1 MHNVEEGRGDDIPRP
16 PPQGEGGRR
25 VAAAPLSPQ
34 EEKES
39 YFSNHYSLISS
50 AALSCLPTSYR
61 IAGERSETA

>member
-1 MHNVEEGRGDDIPRP
+1 MGFQNSNNPFNELDVFATSWHDYISGSII
-16 PPQGEGGRR
+16 Q
-25 VAAAPLSPQ
+25 
-34 EEKES
+34 ES